1 MNHEHIRS
9 DRNFSRKFFQ
19 SEVID
24 SNDQPFPPEQP
35 FQLNEVESGELFWLR
50 HRLPIREI

>member
-1 MNHEHIRS
+1 MNHEHKRS